1 LELAVAHSTERFFT
15 HCFQI
20 KLEFG
25 RLVFVE
31 GSPGKPENL
40 EKNPQNKV
48 TVFITVSFV
57 DVFSSPSF
65 ILGLDS

>member
-1 LELAVAHSTERFFT
+1 VAHSTERFFT

-31 GSPGKPENL
+31 GSLGKPENL

-48 TVFITVSFV
+48 TVLITVSFPSG
-57 DVFSSPSF
+57 VFSFPSF
-65 ILGLDS
+65 FSGLVS